1 MGKKMEVL
9 AKRIFKKADPKKL
22 SAVPPD
28 PYAERFINFM
38 KDEVFETPQKNQSD
52 NQIELIIKQ
61 IQDEIY

>member
-9 AKRIFKKADPKKL
+9 AKRTFKNADPKKL

-52 NQIELIIKQ
+52 N
-61 IQDEIY
+61 